1 MIKSM
6 PALFPMVVI
15 VSVLMVSEILF
26 CADSIKDSGHQDSTA
41 TEMCLI
47 PGGEFT
53 MGYAGNSG
61 ELMPHQVY
69 ISRFRI
75 DKYEITN
82 AQYYAFC
89 NTTNRPLPEFW
100 DIERFK
106 SSMDYPDHPVIG
118 VSHGDAQS
126 YAEWSGKRLP
136 TEAEWEYAARG
147 GLEGK
152 KYDRGDDFE
161 VENSNTSKSENNCP
175 VTVGS
180 YFPNGYGIHDM
191 VGNVREWV
199 ADYYAIDY
207 FANSPKENPNGPDE
221 SRWRVVRGGGWHSG
235 PGCNKVVVRNCLR
248 PAWVDINVG
257 FRCAQD
263 VSD

>member
-1 MIKSM
+1 MKKVVSVWSLM
-6 PALFPMVVI
+6 ALI
-15 VSVLMVSEILF
+15 VSVLVTFGISSG
-26 CADSIKDSGHQDSTA
+26 ADSTEDSGHQDIDV

-53 MGYAGNSG
+53 MGSAGNSG
-61 ELMPHQVY
+61 ELMPHTVY
-69 ISRFRI
+69 VSSFKI
-75 DKYEITN
+75 DKYEVTN
-82 AQYYAFC
+82 ARYYAFC
-89 NTTNRPLPEFW
+89 IATDRSLPAFW

-106 SSMDYPDHPVIG
+106 SSIEYPDHPVLG
-118 VSHGDAQS
+118 VSHRDAQA
-126 YAEWSGKRLP
+126 YAEWCGKRLP

-152 KYDRGDDFE
+152 EFDRGDEFE
-161 VENSNTSKSENNCP
+161 VENSNTSKSENNSP
-175 VTVGS
+175 AAVGS
-180 YFPNGYGIHDM
+180 YLPNGYGIHDM

-207 FANSPKENPNGPDE
+207 FANSPRENPQGPEE

-235 PGCNKVVVRNCLR
+235 PSCNKVVVRNCLK
-248 PAWVDINVG
+248 PSWVDINVG